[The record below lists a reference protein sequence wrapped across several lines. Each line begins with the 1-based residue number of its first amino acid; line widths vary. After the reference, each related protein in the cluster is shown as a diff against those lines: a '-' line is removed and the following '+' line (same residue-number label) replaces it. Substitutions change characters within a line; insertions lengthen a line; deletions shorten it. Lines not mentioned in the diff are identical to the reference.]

1 MNFQFVTNFTYLQF
15 KIENIS
21 PLTLYPVYLLAL
33 DFGLDDL
40 SSTCEEVMISNMDHN
55 YALVLLQEAV
65 ASLSLPSCSKPNL
78 IEKENGNGNISDG
91 VNGIPV
97 SGVSVKS
104 AIKKLTLSPAIAPT
118 PSPRQLGE
126 DMRFKVQK
134 IVDTTITYLS
144 ENNPSGLKR
153 NTVFLSLSVETI
165 KVMLDSEHVKDK
177 YINKYVYKFQ

>member
-1 MNFQFVTNFTYLQF
+1 M
-15 KIENIS
+15 
-21 PLTLYPVYLLAL
+21 YLLAL